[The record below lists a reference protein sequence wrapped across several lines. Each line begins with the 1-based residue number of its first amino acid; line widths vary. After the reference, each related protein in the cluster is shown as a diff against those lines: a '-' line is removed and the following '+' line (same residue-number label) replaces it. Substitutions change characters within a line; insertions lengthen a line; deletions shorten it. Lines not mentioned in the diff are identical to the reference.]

1 MKPHKLL
8 MVGTLALLS
17 AALASCDD
25 DEDRGPA
32 TLKQLVV
39 KDVNGR
45 TTDTATPIE
54 INDRAI
60 DASNEDPD
68 QYDDL
73 LQSI

>member
-1 MKPHKLL
+1 MKSHKLF
-8 MVGTLALLS
+8 MVATLALLS
-17 AALASCDD
+17 ATLAACDD

-39 KDVNGR
+39 KDVNDR

-54 INDRAI
+54 INDRVI
-60 DASNEDPD
+60 DASNEDPA